1 MTGFEEFPFFFWI
14 HWGGMLLAMVVVW
27 KIARVFFPQ
36 QHRWWGRI
44 VVSLA
49 VMMAFV
55 LPIALEYYKWKK
67 AVEER
72 RARYQAAEAV
82 FKEQCKQA
90 GEKIYKTVDNV
101 EGVMLLK
108 VRPNLL
114 SARYNPVFDPM
125 WEDAAMASDPKGKNY
140 IASFLFEHSK
150 TFGGFGYGYVDVLQA
165 DGTII
170 RYSGDW
176 NINDRP
182 FDEEINPA
190 QPARYAITYENN
202 VNPALRQHWV
212 AGTTIQVLDRQN
224 NELLA
229 EKIIFAFEPGLGSTV
244 TARQP
249 WVKREVCPDEI
260 RSKRTTFLF
269 VNKVLIAKEVPY
281 VH

>member
-1 MTGFEEFPFFFWI
+1 
-14 HWGGMLLAMVVVW
+14 
-27 KIARVFFPQ
+27 
-36 QHRWWGRI
+36 
-44 VVSLA
+44 
-49 VMMAFV
+49 
-55 LPIALEYYKWKK
+55 
-67 AVEER
+67 
-72 RARYQAAEAV
+72 
-82 FKEQCKQA
+82 
-90 GEKIYKTVDNV
+90 
-101 EGVMLLK
+101 MLLK

-114 SARYNPVFDPM
+114 SASYNPVFDPM

-260 RSKRTTFLF
+260 RSKRSTYLF
-269 VNKVLIAKEVPY
+269 INKVLKIKGK
-281 VH
+281 